1 MAQQNHNRRIKS
13 YEESRYD
20 NILNVLNLKEAD
32 LQKLKNI
39 VRSLR
44 SSFNAIKIDNL
55 DKYPKQDYQHAY
67 LLTYFPA
74 YSYLIGEVLNSI
86 ETTENIIFDKL
97 SFIGSGPAPE
107 IYGFIRYM
115 ESNGRFKSNSN
126 ISINRLDFVEE
137 WNNTY
142 QKIFIQLKSKLT
154 PSTSSTPSISDN
166 FQKIDLRYQLNERAL
181 NILKDSNFIVIQN
194 MLNEIIP
201 LDVSQDNMPDWKNN
215 LYTIIRNLKLNATL
229 IFIEQTIYPKTKDLF
244 EEIFNEIDKF
254 NYTIELK
261 YKNFRF
267 NENLPSMIKNYLLT
281 GESEELVEV
290 KDIEYTS
297 LVIKR
302 VDEFSILDS
311 VNEAQLQEKF
321 PHVNFNFDKSY
332 CKEFLEAIIKPK
344 YQNKAFVAGGFFTRF
359 NKESSF
365 ARIFSKEFDEY
376 EKERGMSI
384 FFNRKSNDD
393 FDFQEIINGNIFPMF
408 NLKPKLEKFSFIVM
422 MATIG
427 DTIVYVNLSDK
438 TSGTDFLRNFDYESS
453 KIFYIPKNNCEIGD
467 IFVSNELIK
476 GINFTQATKTKT
488 DHLGANFTSKK
499 RQLIQK
505 FKGFLDDHDKKFINL
520 YNEYII
526 EPMEID

>member
-1 MAQQNHNRRIKS
+1 MAQQNPNKRMKI
-13 YEESRYD
+13 YEESTYE

-32 LQKLKNI
+32 LQKLKDF
-39 VRSLR
+39 VRSLK

-55 DKYPKQDYQHAY
+55 DKYPKQDYQYAY
-67 LLTYFPA
+67 LFTYFPA
-74 YSYLIGEVLNSI
+74 YSYLIGEVLNTI

-97 SFIGSGPAPE
+97 SFIGSGPGPE

-115 ESNGRFKSNSN
+115 ESKEKFKPNSK

-137 WNNTY
+137 WNDTY

-154 PSTSSTPSISDN
+154 PSTSISDN
-166 FQKIDLRYQLNERAL
+166 FQKIDFRVKLDERAL
-181 NILKDSNFIVIQN
+181 NVLKDSNFIVIQN
-194 MLNEIIP
+194 MLNEIITSK
-201 LDVSQDNMPDWKNN
+201 VSQDIYREVPDWKNN

-229 IFIEQTIYPKTKDLF
+229 IFIEETIYPYTKNLF

-254 NYTIELK
+254 NYIIDLK
-261 YKNFRF
+261 YKKFRF
-267 NENLPSMIKNYLLT
+267 NENLPSIIKNYLLT
-281 GESEELVEV
+281 GESESTEV
-290 KDIEYTS
+290 KDIEFTS

-311 VNEAQLQEKF
+311 VNEVKLKEKF
-321 PHVNFNFDKSY
+321 PDVNFNFDKSY
-332 CKEFLEAIIKPK
+332 CKYILEAIIKPK
-344 YQNKAFVAGGFFTRF
+344 YQNKAFVAGGFFTKF
-359 NKESSF
+359 NKEGSF

-384 FFNRKSNDD
+384 FFIQKSNDD
-393 FDFQEIINGNIFPMF
+393 FYFQKIINGDIFPMF
-408 NLKPKLEKFSFIVM
+408 NLKPKLEKFGFLVM

-427 DTIVYVNLSDK
+427 NTIVYVNLSEK
-438 TSGTDFLRNFDYESS
+438 MSGIEFLRSFDYESS

-488 DHLGANFTSKK
+488 DCLGANFTSKK

-505 FKGFLDDHDKKFINL
+505 FKGFLDNQDNQFINL

-526 EPMEID
+526 EPMEIDN